1 MVYKEKYRI
10 GIEDVAHNSQATN
23 KALLSI
29 MEDIACAHSADVG
42 YGVPEV
48 ETKHRAWVLLDW
60 KIKVIKRPAYGCII
74 DASTWSRKIDRLC
87 AYRDFELKDEGGEI
101 LAIGSSRWI
110 LTDTERRRPVRLTED
125 IAALYESEDKAVF
138 EDEISE
144 PKYSKE
150 MFENAEEMIYNI
162 QRRDI
167 DINMH
172 MHNIN
177 YLDVACE
184 MLPEDV
190 YNNENFNQ
198 VRIWYKREI
207 RPQDEV
213 KCRYL
218 YEDNIHYIIMTVEGK
233 IHSVIALS

>member
-1 MVYKEKYRI
+1 M
-10 GIEDVAHNSQATN
+10 
-23 KALLSI
+23 
-29 MEDIACAHSADVG
+29 M
-42 YGVPEV
+42 
-48 ETKHRAWVLLDW
+48 
-60 KIKVIKRPAYGCII
+60 
-74 DASTWSRKIDRLC
+74 SRKIDRLC
-87 AYRDFELKDEGGEI
+87 AYRDFELKDEDGEI

-125 IAALYESEDKAVF
+125 MAALYESEDRAVF
-138 EDEISE
+138 EDEILE
-144 PKYSKE
+144 PEYSKE

-177 YLDVACE
+177 YLDAAYE

-218 YEDNIHYIIMTVEGK
+218 YEDNIHYIIRQLKEK
-233 IHSVIALS
+233 FIR

>member
-10 GIEDVAHNSQATN
+10 GIEDVAHNSRATN
-23 KALLSI
+23 KALLCI

-42 YGVPEV
+42 YGVLEV

-87 AYRDFELKDEGGEI
+87 AYRDFELKDEDGEI

-144 PKYSKE
+144 PEYSKE
-150 MFENAEEMIYNI
+150 MFENA
-162 QRRDI
+162 
-167 DINMH
+167 
-172 MHNIN
+172 
-177 YLDVACE
+177 
-184 MLPEDV
+184 
-190 YNNENFNQ
+190 
-198 VRIWYKREI
+198 
-207 RPQDEV
+207 
-213 KCRYL
+213 
-218 YEDNIHYIIMTVEGK
+218 
-233 IHSVIALS
+233 

>member
-1 MVYKEKYRI
+1 
-10 GIEDVAHNSQATN
+10 
-23 KALLSI
+23 
-29 MEDIACAHSADVG
+29 
-42 YGVPEV
+42 
-48 ETKHRAWVLLDW
+48 
-60 KIKVIKRPAYGCII
+60 
-74 DASTWSRKIDRLC
+74 
-87 AYRDFELKDEGGEI
+87 
-101 LAIGSSRWI
+101 
-110 LTDTERRRPVRLTED
+110 
-125 IAALYESEDKAVF
+125 
-138 EDEISE
+138 
-144 PKYSKE
+144 

-177 YLDVACE
+177 YLDAAYE

-190 YNNENFNQ
+190 YNNENVNQ